1 MTHPFKHAVIL
12 SFSNSKHTIKC
23 VMYFVHIIIIIL
35 WIFMLSC
42 GTYVDIIILYIL
54 YIYMDVCIRIHT
66 NYMHAI

>member
-42 GTYVDIIILYIL
+42 GTYVNIIIIIHIIYIHGCM
-54 YIYMDVCIRIHT
+54 YTYT
-66 NYMHAI
+66 Y